1 ARRRRRPRRDLLH
14 RDVPAARRAVR
25 RHRRR
30 PLHRPPRAARRR
42 LADRRA
48 RGGDRVG
55 VRRRGRRLP
64 LQLRDERRRLLGPL
78 GPLLPAAARGD
89 RRVSKLFAFVA
100 RPPGVAAHEFW
111 ARWERRLAAI
121 EAERRVVNEAI
132 AGASVPG
139 LASSPFDGAIELWGA
154 GDRAELDAAVAELS
168 APGAIVLRAQESV
181 QFDRGFGA
189 VKFIGL
195 SRRSER
201 FASREEW

>member
-1 ARRRRRPRRDLLH
+1 
-14 RDVPAARRAVR
+14 
-25 RHRRR
+25 
-30 PLHRPPRAARRR
+30 
-42 LADRRA
+42 
-48 RGGDRVG
+48 
-55 VRRRGRRLP
+55 
-64 LQLRDERRRLLGPL
+64 
-78 GPLLPAAARGD
+78 
-89 RRVSKLFAFVA
+89 VSKLFAFVA

-201 FASREEW
+201 FASREEWIRYWREVHGPLAHGLPEFTRYYGRYVHNYVEPGEPAFDGIVEEWVESVEAFAACLAEPAYLEHVRPDERLFVDFERSHMLITAEREIA